1 MIVDTPTFIILL
13 IHFQVCKA
21 ELNTISDNL
30 SSLQALEERVSE
42 HTVNKSVLQY
52 PRLHEQYNTILS
64 KLDLSLEQLDSDIQ
78 TWDRFD
84 DSSSELMDKLLS
96 IEHDVAAI
104 SLPDDAAGKQ
114 SIHTHLQVIY
124 IKTVNK
130 SQFRL
135 FHNLVHMK
143 FT

>member
-1 MIVDTPTFIILL
+1 M
-13 IHFQVCKA
+13 
-21 ELNTISDNL
+21 NTISDNL
-30 SSLQALEERVSE
+30 SSLQALEDRVSE

-52 PRLHEQYNTILS
+52 PRLHEQYNTILT
-64 KLDLSLEQLDSDIQ
+64 KLDSGLEQLDSDIQ

-124 IKTVNK
+124 IKIVNK
-130 SQFRL
+130 SQFRVL
-135 FHNLVHMK
+135 I
-143 FT
+143 